1 MTVDQLTSVTPNAVV
16 SRWKDEGYAQSTI
29 ASRRK
34 RLSYILNWLVTC
46 GANPEVRTGL
56 VRVRTPK
63 ARTVIAT
70 PEEVD
75 RLFAN
80 ACPWMRCWLVI
91 AAQHGL
97 RWSEVNR
104 LSRAHFNEREG
115 TITFRTKGES
125 TNYLPASIELRE
137 FMRTAPPSED
147 PNTPLI
153 ELLHGQPLSN
163 SYIRKAWTALKR
175 KAGVNMDLW
184 PHDLRRTLAVR
195 TYETTHDL
203 RDVQQLLGHAHLST
217 TCLYLQ
223 HQDPERIRKF
233 LHSLEPRYIR
243 TRKEPG
249 YVAPRNREGFE
260 PRYGVTPKPGA
271 APN

>member
-1 MTVDQLTSVTPNAVV
+1 MTVDQLTSVTPNAVIT
-16 SRWKDEGYAQSTI
+16 RWKAEGYAQGTI

-34 RLSYILNWLVTC
+34 RIGYILTWLITC
-46 GANPEVRTGL
+46 GASPEARAALT
-56 VRVRTPK
+56 RVRTPK
-63 ARTVIAT
+63 ARAVIAT

-97 RWSEVNR
+97 RWSEVKR
-104 LSRAHFNEREG
+104 LSRAHYNEEQG

-125 TNYLPASIELRE
+125 TNQLPASDELRE
-137 FMRTAPPSED
+137 FMRTAPPSDD

-153 ELLHGQPLSN
+153 ELLHGKPMST
-163 SYIRKAWTALKR
+163 SYIRKAWYALKR

-195 TYETTHDL
+195 TYELTHDL
-203 RDVQQLLGHAHLST
+203 RDVQQVLGHAHLST

-223 HQDPERIRKF
+223 HQDPERIREF
-233 LHSLEPRYIR
+233 LHKLEPRYIR
-243 TRKEPG
+243 TRMEKD
-249 YVAPRNREGFE
+249 YIAPRNRPGFQ
-260 PRYGVTPKPGA
+260 PKYAVTPNPEPQ
-271 APN
+271 PN